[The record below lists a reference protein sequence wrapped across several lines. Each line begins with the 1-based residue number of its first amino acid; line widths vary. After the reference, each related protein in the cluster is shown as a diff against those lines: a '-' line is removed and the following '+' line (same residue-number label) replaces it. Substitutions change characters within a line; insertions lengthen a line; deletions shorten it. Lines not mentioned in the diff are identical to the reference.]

1 MEQIVQFAT
10 NHWELCL
17 ALLVIL
23 ILIYVNEMLSQKKRA
38 KELSPE
44 AAVEMINHE
53 SAIVIDI
60 RDQEL
65 YQKGHIIDSVRV
77 SADDFNKKSLEKY
90 KTKPIIIVCA
100 KGIQAAALAA
110 KLRTQEFTQPMVL
123 AGGFAAWLSAG
134 LPVVKGTTTKAKTKT
149 KTKTK

>member
-149 KTKTK
+149 KTK

>member
-17 ALLVIL
+17 ALIIILVL
-23 ILIYVNEMLSQKKRA
+23 IFVNEAISQKNRA

-44 AAVEMINHE
+44 AAVEMMNHE

-65 YQKGHIIDSVRV
+65 YLKGHIIDSIRI
-77 SADDFNKKSLEKY
+77 SADDFSKKSMDKY
-90 KTKPIIIVCA
+90 KSKPIIIVCS
-100 KGIQAAALAA
+100 KGIQAASLAA
-110 KLRTQEFTQPMVL
+110 KLKTQEFAQPMVL
-123 AGGFAAWLSAG
+123 AGGFTAWLSAG
-134 LPVVKGTTTKAKTKT
+134 LPVVKGKTKAK
-149 KTKTK
+149 